1 MEVRLSIDATGKASA
16 HLSADQPQT
25 LNLLQKDAPALT
37 RALREAGL
45 DVSQDGLNFSLRQQS
60 DNSQSGSHRKRQSPF
75 TQLFAFRHHRHRRHR
90 HDRRLSWPG
99 QWAVGHQGLKDFAMT
114 VTPASSTTPA
124 ATNQPDAMKQ
134 LSGNFSTFL
143 TLLTT
148 QLKNQDPT
156 SPMDSN
162 QFTQQ
167 LVMYS
172 QVEQQI
178 TSNDNLK
185 TLISQG
191 TSNAATMAANYLG
204 KKVSVTTGNASLTG
218 GAANWTYN
226 LSGNSANTLL
236 SVVNASGKTVFTTAG
251 QTTTG
256 NSTFTWDGKDNNGNQ
271 LPDGTYKLMVT
282 AADSAGNEI
291 KSSVASAGT
300 VAQIDMTV
308 SPPKLV
314 VGSMEVDLSDIAAVA
329 N

>member
-1 MEVRLSIDATGKASA
+1 
-16 HLSADQPQT
+16 
-25 LNLLQKDAPALT
+25 
-37 RALREAGL
+37 
-45 DVSQDGLNFSLRQQS
+45 
-60 DNSQSGSHRKRQSPF
+60 
-75 TQLFAFRHHRHRRHR
+75 
-90 HDRRLSWPG
+90 
-99 QWAVGHQGLKDFAMT
+99 MT

-124 ATNQPDAMKQ
+124 ATTQPDAMKQ

-185 TLISQG
+185 TLIAQG
-191 TSNAATMAANYLG
+191 TSNAATMAAGYLG

-236 SVVNASGKTVFTTAG
+236 SVVNASGKTVFSTAG

>member
-1 MEVRLSIDATGKASA
+1 
-16 HLSADQPQT
+16 
-25 LNLLQKDAPALT
+25 
-37 RALREAGL
+37 
-45 DVSQDGLNFSLRQQS
+45 
-60 DNSQSGSHRKRQSPF
+60 
-75 TQLFAFRHHRHRRHR
+75 
-90 HDRRLSWPG
+90 
-99 QWAVGHQGLKDFAMT
+99 MT
-114 VTPASSTTPA
+114 VTPASSTTPG

-185 TLISQG
+185 TLIAQG
-191 TSNAATMAANYLG
+191 TSNAATMAAGYLG
-204 KKVSVTTGNASLTG
+204 KKVSVTTGNASLSG

-226 LSGNSANTLL
+226 LSGNAATSKL
-236 SVVNASGKTVFTTAG
+236 SVSDASGRTVFSTAG

-256 NSTFTWDGKDNNGNQ
+256 NSSFAWDGKDNNGNQ
-271 LPDGTYKLMVT
+271 LPDGTYKLTVT
-282 AADSAGNEI
+282 AADLAGNTVT
-291 KSSVASAGT
+291 SSVASVGT
-300 VAQIDMTV
+300 VTQIDMTGNE
-308 SPPKLV
+308 PQLI
-314 VGSMEVDLSDIAAVA
+314 VGHMELGLGDIAAVA